1 MYDFDEIVPR
11 EGTCSIKYGDLKK
24 INGNASD
31 DAIPMW
37 IADMDF
43 RCAPE
48 ILIAL
53 HQRVN
58 AGIFGYSSAD
68 DRYYSALAKW
78 YSSRY
83 GTEVKRE
90 DVVITNGV
98 VSAINHLV
106 RILTK
111 EGDGVIIMTPSYGP
125 FDRAVKGTEGRVPFY
140 SRMKYQNGCF
150 EADWEDLEKKAK
162 EPSTTLMILCNPHN
176 PTGRVFSR
184 EELEKLHRI
193 CGANGVKIISDEI
206 HSDIT
211 RIGTAVVSM
220 LDVCACDPAVVVCTA
235 PSKTFNMAGNGM
247 SNIIVRDPEVR
258 DALRKAAGASLSPLS
273 LAATTAAYEKGE
285 AWVDGMRAYLDGNF
299 EYLKGFLDR
308 EFPQCC
314 YAIPGATYLA
324 WVDMRFTGLDDR
336 GLEDTLAAAG
346 VLIEA
351 GGSFVDNAEGFVRIN
366 IACPRS
372 VLAEA
377 CERIKKALKS

>member
-24 INGNASD
+24 INENASD

-68 DRYYSALAKW
+68 ERYYCALEKW
-78 YSSRY
+78 YRTRY
-83 GTEVKRE
+83 GIEIKRE

-106 RILTK
+106 KILTSP
-111 EGDGVIIMTPSYGP
+111 GDGIIIMTPSYGP
-125 FDRAVKGTEGRVPFY
+125 FDRAAKGAEGRIPLY
-140 SRMKYQNGCF
+140 SRMIYDRGRFETDWADF
-150 EADWEDLEKKAK
+150 EAKAK
-162 EPSTTLMILCNPHN
+162 EPSTKLFILCNPHN
-176 PTGRVFSR
+176 PTGRVWDR
-184 EELEKLHRI
+184 QELERFHAI
-193 CGANGVKIISDEI
+193 CRENSVTIISDEI

-211 RIGTAVVSM
+211 RTGTDTVSM
-220 LDVCACDPAVVVCTA
+220 LDVASDDPSVAVCTA
-235 PSKTFNMAGNGM
+235 PSKTFNMAGNSM
-247 SNIIVRDPEVR
+247 SNIILRDPEVR
-258 DALRKAAGASLSPLS
+258 DALRRACSASQSPFS
-273 LAATTAAYEKGE
+273 LAATTAAYEHGA
-285 AWVDGMRAYLDGNF
+285 AWVDAMRAYLDSNF
-299 EYLKGFLDR
+299 EYLRAFLDR
-308 EFPQCC
+308 EFPQCG
-314 YAIPGATYLA
+314 YVIPGATYLA
-324 WVDMRFTGLDDR
+324 WVDMRFTGLDNSS
-336 GLEDTLAAAG
+336 LEDVLAKAG

-351 GGSFVDNAEGFVRIN
+351 GGSFVDNADGFVRIN
-366 IACPRS
+366 IACPKS

-377 CERIKKALKS
+377 CERIKKAFKG